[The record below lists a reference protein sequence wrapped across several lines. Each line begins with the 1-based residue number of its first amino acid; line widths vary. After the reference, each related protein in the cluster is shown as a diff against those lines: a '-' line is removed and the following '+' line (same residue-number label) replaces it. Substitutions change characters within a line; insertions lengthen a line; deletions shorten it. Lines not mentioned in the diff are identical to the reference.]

1 MHILFRIPPKQNVE
15 ICNRKNAKRSL
26 LTNVWFFFT
35 CEMSGGKKYMGMK
48 TALVKLLLSYMWSI
62 NQPLKFGSFRM
73 LEMNLHN

>member
-1 MHILFRIPPKQNVE
+1 
-15 ICNRKNAKRSL
+15 
-26 LTNVWFFFT
+26 
-35 CEMSGGKKYMGMK
+35 MGMK